1 MTNGKANFT
10 SMELIKRTMPFFVAR
25 IMTYAI
31 FALASIVF
39 LAIMVGIGFLLLRMF
54 GESAGAFIVVMLIA
68 LVVLFGGLR
77 LLERY
82 FLYMVKLGHV
92 SVLVELLEEG
102 IAPEDKGMVAYGKD
116 RVIENFGASNV
127 AFLVDNMVH
136 AAVKQIQRWITRMGE
151 MIRFLPGSQYLIMII
166 NGIMSVS
173 LNYIDEAV
181 MSYVFLQRK
190 REKEESVWRSAC
202 DGVVLYAQSW
212 KDVLKSAVFSVLFI
226 YVFSIVLFLAL
237 VFPAML
243 LSKVIAGDT
252 EGLGYFL
259 GALAVLGSAILTILI
274 KRAIVDPV
282 VTVIMVRGYQLSI
295 RELEPAMDLQDK
307 LLGVSSN
314 FRKLHRK
321 AKEEPHQPAADMA
334 R

>member
-1 MTNGKANFT
+1 
-10 SMELIKRTMPFFVAR
+10 
-25 IMTYAI
+25 
-31 FALASIVF
+31 
-39 LAIMVGIGFLLLRMF
+39 
-54 GESAGAFIVVMLIA
+54 
-68 LVVLFGGLR
+68 
-77 LLERY
+77 
-82 FLYMVKLGHV
+82 
-92 SVLVELLEEG
+92 VELLEEG

-295 RELEPAMDLQDK
+295 RELEPAM
-307 LLGVSSN
+307 
-314 FRKLHRK
+314 
-321 AKEEPHQPAADMA
+321 
-334 R
+334 